1 MTGRIVVLNGPP
13 RSGKSSSAKAVQQ
26 HVPGHWLNIGVDVM
40 AAALPPSLQPG
51 IGLRPG
57 GERPDLEP
65 HVEALFLALYDTIAS
80 HARLGFDVVAD
91 LAHHDHYA
99 RSLGILP
106 KCARRISG
114 LSALLVSVE
123 CPDEV
128 ILARRR
134 ADTSGGF

>member
-13 RSGKSSSAKAVQQ
+13 RSGKSSIAKAVQQ

-91 LAHHDHYA
+91 LAHHDNYA